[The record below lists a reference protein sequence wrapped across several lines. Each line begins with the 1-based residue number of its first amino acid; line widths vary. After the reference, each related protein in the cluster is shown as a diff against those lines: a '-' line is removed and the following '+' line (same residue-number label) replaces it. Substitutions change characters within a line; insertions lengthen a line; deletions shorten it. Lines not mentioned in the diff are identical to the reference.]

1 MSQRILLIEDDED
14 ISDLYRIGLER
25 SGFEVIVCRN
35 GLEAISTATKGT
47 ADLILLDLMMP
58 LADGRD
64 VLAML
69 GLNKKTK
76 GTPVIIISNLDQNTL
91 DISDIDDQ
99 VIDYWV
105 KAELTPK
112 TLSSRLTSY
121 FSS

>member
-25 SGFEVIVCRN
+25 SGFKVFICKN
-35 GLEAISTATKGT
+35 GLEAVSTAMKEDV
-47 ADLILLDLMMP
+47 DLILLDLMMP

-64 VLAML
+64 VMAML
-69 GLNKKTK
+69 SLNKKTK
-76 GTPVIIISNLDQNTL
+76 GTPIIIISNLDQHTL
-91 DISDIDDQ
+91 DISELDDQ

-112 TLSSRLTSY
+112 TLSSRLMSY